1 MILGHTI
8 PEIKKTVV
16 AFVIAVAAVIAFFVQ
31 FDPNLP
37 EAVAAVLIAAL
48 NVVGVFQA
56 SRHSYDD
63 ISKSIVAL
71 VTSGVA
77 LYGFFHSFNPGD
89 TEEILAIV
97 GAVLNVGGVFVATN
111 ENQPELE

>member
-8 PEIKKTVV
+8 PEIKKTAV
-16 AFVIAVAAVIAFFVQ
+16 AFIVSVAAVVAFFVQ
-31 FDPNLP
+31 FDPNLT
-37 EAVAAVLIAAL
+37 EAVAAVVIAAL
-48 NVVGVFQA
+48 NVAGVFQA
-56 SRHSYDD
+56 RHHTYSD

-71 VTSGVA
+71 AASGLA

-97 GAVLNVGGVFVATN
+97 GAVLNVGGVFFATN
-111 ENQPELE
+111 EPSTE

>member
-16 AFVIAVAAVIAFFVQ
+16 AFIVAVAAVVAFFVQ
-31 FDPNLP
+31 FDPNLT
-37 EAVAAVLIAAL
+37 EAVAAVAIAGL
-48 NVVGVFQA
+48 NVLGVFQA

-63 ISKSIVAL
+63 IAKTVVAFAA
-71 VTSGVA
+71 SGLA
-77 LYGFFHSFNPGD
+77 LYGFFHQFNPGD

-97 GAVLNVGGVFVATN
+97 GAVLNVGGVFFAT
-111 ENQPELE
+111 NQPE